1 MAAIPCNL
9 GSVVDVAWSGF
20 AMVVAFV
27 RLLVFVIFP
36 LLIFHVNV
44 RIGTAQTVT

>member
-27 RLLVFVIFP
+27 CLVFVIFP

-44 RIGTAQTVT
+44 RIGTAQAVT